1 MGNIPVEASRY
12 WGAQTERARLN
23 FQVSPYR
30 APQPFLR
37 ALCAVKGAYAQAN
50 QELGVLD
57 HRLALAVLQA
67 AREAQEG
74 NFDEEF
80 PLDVF
85 QTGSG
90 TSWNMNANE
99 VLAGRANEILTG
111 KRGGKAPVHPN
122 DHVNA
127 GQSSNDVIPAVLN
140 ISCRLETEQ
149 LCQALEG
156 LAVAFE
162 TKAHEFLTV
171 IKLGRTHLQ
180 DAVPMTLGQ
189 EVGAWARQ
197 VRLAVERLRGVYP
210 HLEELALGGTALG
223 TGLNAPAAL
232 APRAIAQ
239 LAQLYGVPFRQA
251 ENLFEAISARD
262 AQVELMG
269 ALNST
274 AVSLMKIGNDLRLLS
289 SGPRTG
295 FGEVLLPSLQ
305 PGSSIM
311 PGKVNPVMLE
321 VLIQACAH
329 VMGVAVT
336 ATIAGQNSPLQLN
349 IMMPL
354 LAHEILSSLDLLT
367 RTVQAVNDRCIQGL
381 VADRQ
386 HCEAQVE
393 RSLALV
399 TALAPVIGYDKAA
412 QVSKTALA
420 SGKTLREVLRDEG
433 LLTGDVEALLDPRTM
448 LGPGQQA

>member
-1 MGNIPVEASRY
+1 
-12 WGAQTERARLN
+12 
-23 FQVSPYR
+23 
-30 APQPFLR
+30 
-37 ALCAVKGAYAQAN
+37 
-50 QELGVLD
+50 
-57 HRLALAVLQA
+57 
-67 AREAQEG
+67 
-74 NFDEEF
+74 
-80 PLDVF
+80 
-85 QTGSG
+85 
-90 TSWNMNANE
+90 
-99 VLAGRANEILTG
+99 
-111 KRGGKAPVHPN
+111 
-122 DHVNA
+122 
-127 GQSSNDVIPAVLN
+127 
-140 ISCRLETEQ
+140 
-149 LCQALEG
+149 
-156 LAVAFE
+156 
-162 TKAHEFLTV
+162 
-171 IKLGRTHLQ
+171 
-180 DAVPMTLGQ
+180 
-189 EVGAWARQ
+189 
-197 VRLAVERLRGVYP
+197 
-210 HLEELALGGTALG
+210 
-223 TGLNAPAAL
+223 
-232 APRAIAQ
+232 
-239 LAQLYGVPFRQA
+239 
-251 ENLFEAISARD
+251 
-262 AQVELMG
+262 
-269 ALNST
+269 
-274 AVSLMKIGNDLRLLS
+274 
-289 SGPRTG
+289 
-295 FGEVLLPSLQ
+295 
-305 PGSSIM
+305 M